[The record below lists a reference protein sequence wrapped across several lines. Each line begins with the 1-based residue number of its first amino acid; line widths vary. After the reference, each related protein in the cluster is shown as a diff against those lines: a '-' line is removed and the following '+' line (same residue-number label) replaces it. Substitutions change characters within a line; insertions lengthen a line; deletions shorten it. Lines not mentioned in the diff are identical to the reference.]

1 MDSRNEAGEARH
13 GKIDGRICTAAPV
26 EKRLPRQVDLPLV
39 GRAHGTLG
47 TLRVHVRGV
56 GNMSKCAARTMH
68 AKVRAVG
75 GGEGGVWVHGVGPTA
90 ATTAATHDTWLVREN
105 GAGGWRPGA
114 NAQAPQPS

>member
-75 GGEGGVWVHGVGPTA
+75 GGGGAAWGCTVWGPRLRPRLRR
-90 ATTAATHDTWLVREN
+90 TTP
-105 GAGGWRPGA
+105 GW
-114 NAQAPQPS
+114 